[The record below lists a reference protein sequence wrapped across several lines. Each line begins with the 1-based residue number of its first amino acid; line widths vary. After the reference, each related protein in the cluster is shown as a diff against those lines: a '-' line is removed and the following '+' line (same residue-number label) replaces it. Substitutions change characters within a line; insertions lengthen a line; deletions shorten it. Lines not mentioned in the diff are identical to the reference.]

1 MPQVFD
7 GWKWA
12 KKRQGTDGE
21 SRVMVMV
28 IETGSRLIKAKTRQ
42 KRQKESGRKSGNAIP
57 HVKRLLGGILRD
69 QKERGG

>member
-1 MPQVFD
+1 MPKVFD

-21 SRVMVMV
+21 SRVMGGV
-28 IETGSRLIKAKTRQ
+28 ETGSRLIKAKTRQ
-42 KRQKESGRKSGNAIP
+42 KRQRESGRKSGNAIP
-57 HVKRLLGGILRD
+57 HVKRLLGENLRD